1 MPAKL
6 FVIPIPAGNTEALK
20 RTFEEMKGSRKDQCV
35 ANRHVMGLTRE
46 FVSLQHTPQG
56 DMIVVYEEADD
67 PSQAM
72 ERMMASDSEYAHWIV
87 QHVLP
92 LLDTDQMPA
101 SEILADWRA

>member
-1 MPAKL
+1 
-6 FVIPIPAGNTEALK
+6 
-20 RTFEEMKGSRKDQCV
+20 
-35 ANRHVMGLTRE
+35 
-46 FVSLQHTPQG
+46 
-56 DMIVVYEEADD
+56 MIVVYEEADD